1 MFIRTQQISLLGLLA
16 IMTCVALGISH
27 VITSYRLWLA
37 NTELATLRQ
46 RLELIPVED
55 TRSIA
60 ARQLPSSD
68 PHVRRWTVRVP
79 NAGSKLLYANW
90 GTKPLAEIRDIHA
103 STTQTFRLVPDPS
116 THEATIV
123 FRVEMNPTSPK
134 HGAVTFE
141 VGDSKSVFAIDQEVM
156 SLLTGEMACSSA
168 SIGEK
173 PSLRPEDSPIVLLEI
188 ESNQTP
194 KIGFCLWLDQ
204 PAAQHLK

>member
-1 MFIRTQQISLLGLLA
+1 MRIKQISLLGLLA
-16 IMTCVALGISH
+16 IMTCAALGVSH
-27 VITSYRLWLA
+27 VITSYRLWRA

-55 TRSIA
+55 TRQIA

-90 GTKPLAEIRDIHA
+90 GTKPLAEIRDLHA
-103 STTQTFRLVPDPS
+103 SSTQAFRLVPDPS
-116 THEATIV
+116 TLEETIV
-123 FRVEMNPTSPK
+123 FRVEPNPTNPK
-134 HGAVTFE
+134 HGEVTFE
-141 VGDSKSVFAIDQEVM
+141 VGARKSVVAIDQEIT
-156 SLLTGEMACSSA
+156 SLLTGETPCSTA

-173 PSLRPEDSPIVLLEI
+173 PSIRPADSPMTLLEI

-194 KIGFCLWLDQ
+194 KIGFRLWLDQ
-204 PAAQHLK
+204 PASQHLK

>member
-1 MFIRTQQISLLGLLA
+1 MRIKQISLLGLLA

-27 VITSYRLWLA
+27 VITSYRLRRA
-37 NTELATLRQ
+37 NAELAALRQ

-55 TRSIA
+55 TRQIA

-68 PHVRRWTVRVP
+68 LHVRRWAIRVP
-79 NAGSKLLYANW
+79 ADNPMALYANW
-90 GTKPLAEIRDIHA
+90 GMKSASDLRDVRSQ
-103 STTQTFRLVPDPS
+103 STRTFRLVPDPA

-123 FRVEMNPTSPK
+123 FRVETNPTDRQ

-141 VGDSKSVFAIDQEVM
+141 SGASKSVIAIDQEII
-156 SLLTGEMACSSA
+156 SLLTGETPSVSM

-173 PSLRPEDSPIVLLEI
+173 PTARHADSPMTLLEI
-188 ESNQTP
+188 ETNQDP

-204 PAAQHLK
+204 PSVQQAK

>member
-79 NAGSKLLYANW
+79 NAGSKFLYANW
-90 GTKPLAEIRDIHA
+90 GTKPLAEIRDLHA
-103 STTQTFRLVPDPS
+103 SSTQTFRLVPDPS

-123 FRVEMNPTSPK
+123 FRVETNPAN
-134 HGAVTFE
+134 HGAVIFE
-141 VGDSKSVFAIDQEVM
+141 VGATKSVVAIDQEIT
-156 SLLTGEMACSSA
+156 SLLTGETPCTSA

-173 PSLRPEDSPIVLLEI
+173 PSMRPAESTITLLEI

-194 KIGFCLWLDQ
+194 KVGFCLWLDQ
-204 PAAQHLK
+204 PGVQQTK

>member
-1 MFIRTQQISLLGLLA
+1 
-16 IMTCVALGISH
+16 
-27 VITSYRLWLA
+27 
-37 NTELATLRQ
+37 
-46 RLELIPVED
+46 
-55 TRSIA
+55 
-60 ARQLPSSD
+60 
-68 PHVRRWTVRVP
+68 VP

-90 GTKPLAEIRDIHA
+90 GTKPLAEIRDLHA
-103 STTQTFRLVPDPS
+103 SSTQTFRLVPDPS

-141 VGDSKSVFAIDQEVM
+141 VGDCKSVFAIDQEVT
-156 SLLTGEMACSSA
+156 SLLTGEIACSSS

-173 PSLRPEDSPIVLLEI
+173 PSLRPADSPIVLLEI

-204 PAAQHLK
+204 PGVQQTK